1 MTSARVDV
9 VDVIAAL
16 VRGVPDF
23 PEPGVLFR
31 DITPLLADPS
41 GFRTVVEAL
50 AKLGRDD
57 DGAVNV
63 DKVAGIEAR
72 GFILAA
78 PVALSL
84 GVGFVPVRKAGKL
97 PGATERQTYA
107 LEYGEATLEV
117 QSDAFAGQDRVLV
130 IDDVMATGGTLE
142 ATFAL
147 VSAGRRPG
155 ERRRRT
161 HRARRPGRPQSARR
175 HPCIRAVHRLIGAP
189 PPSGTGPGVGHS
201 AVPRRRPVYSSRTG

>member
-1 MTSARVDV
+1 MTSAPADAA
-9 VDVIAAL
+9 DVIAAL

-50 AKLGRDD
+50 ARLGRDD

-117 QSDAFAGQDRVLV
+117 QSDAFADKDRVLV

-147 VSAGRRPG
+147 VSRAG
-155 ERRRRT
+155 
-161 HRARRPGRPQSARR
+161 AR
-175 HPCIRAVHRLIGAP
+175 V
-189 PPSGTGPGVGHS
+189 S
-201 AVPRRRPVYSSRTG
+201 AVGVLIELADLGGRSRLGDIPAYALSTA

>member
-1 MTSARVDV
+1 MTSAPVDV
-9 VDVIAAL
+9 ADVIATF

-23 PEPGVLFR
+23 PEPGVLFQ
-31 DITPLLADPS
+31 DITPLLADPD

-50 AKLGRDD
+50 ARLGRED
-57 DGAVNV
+57 DGTLSV

-97 PGATERQTYA
+97 PGATEQQSYA

-117 QSDAFAGQDRVLV
+117 QREGFAAGDRVLV
-130 IDDVMATGGTLE
+130 VDDVMATGGTLE
-142 ATFAL
+142 ATAAL
-147 VSAGRRPG
+147 VHRAGARVTAIAVLIELTDLAGRD
-155 ERRRRT
+155 
-161 HRARRPGRPQSARR
+161 
-175 HPCIRAVHRLIGAP
+175 RLGDIPAYAL
-189 PPSGTGPGVGHS
+189 ST
-201 AVPRRRPVYSSRTG
+201 A